1 MLAKVC
7 FRARERLRLEYSLL
21 YFGVAQ
27 LVVWLV
33 TLDRFINSVQSSND
47 DVMERGKNWRL
58 LIFDLA
64 PKMTPASCWPERFR
78 VPFPYR
84 VNLLL
89 LLLLLLFFFNVQLPK
104 VNLTKTRKLLIPE
117 LCNETWRCDHSNE
130 SSQYVLSNGGI
141 HVVLEQSS
149 CFCNFYV

>member
-64 PKMTPASCWPERFR
+64 RKMTPASC
-78 VPFPYR
+78 
-84 VNLLL
+84 
-89 LLLLLLFFFNVQLPK
+89 
-104 VNLTKTRKLLIPE
+104 
-117 LCNETWRCDHSNE
+117 
-130 SSQYVLSNGGI
+130 
-141 HVVLEQSS
+141 
-149 CFCNFYV
+149 